1 MSGETTTA
9 PPPDTKQ
16 KKQRVKV
23 IVDDGLPYDIKK
35 HDELWFMDEP
45 EGRECVER
53 RREGEPDDLF
63 KERKIACIQWKYFTK
78 RWAECLADC
87 DLFLGEK
94 EMKLQKSE
102 ITEVNDF
109 RDKCIAKLSALEEQK

>member
-1 MSGETTTA
+1 MSETTA
-9 PPPDTKQ
+9 PEAKQ
-16 KKQRVKV
+16 KKQRVKA

-35 HDELWFMDEP
+35 HDALWFMDEP
-45 EGRECVER
+45 GGERECVEK

-78 RWAECLADC
+78 RWTECLSDC
-87 DLFLGEK
+87 ELFLGEK

-102 ITEVNDF
+102 ISEVSDF
-109 RDKCIAKLSALEEQK
+109 RDKCMAKLSAMKE

>member
-1 MSGETTTA
+1 MTEEEETVATQ
-9 PPPDTKQ
+9 DTKQ

-35 HDELWFMDEP
+35 HGALWFMDEP
-45 EGRECVER
+45 GVRDCVEK

-63 KERKIACIQWKYFTK
+63 KERKIACIQWKYFSNK
-78 RWAECLADC
+78 WAECLTDC
-87 DLFLGEK
+87 DTFLSIK
-94 EMKLQKSE
+94 DMKLQKSE

-109 RDKCIAKLSALEEQK
+109 RDKCIVKLSLTKD